1 MQVRSVR
8 TDTAFG
14 APTDPGDMDIE
25 GHVEGGV
32 VHVGHDARQR
42 FHDSRGY
49 GYPLEGNDVALA
61 PVEAAH
67 LLARGD
73 LAAVDGMDFRAFLRA
88 SDDPT
93 LPVRYL
99 VYADLR
105 ERGFYCAP
113 AHPDWTEF
121 ARGGEDGDGG
131 PPRRSRNGDDFVVF
145 PRGSGPGDGEI
156 AYRMRVTGE
165 RTEVPASA
173 LGDCVLA
180 VVDEESE
187 ITYLETTTPDV
198 TGDVAGELPE
208 RASADLLADRVTV
221 WGQAGEALYERG
233 FYGTPLSGRDTGV
246 DAVVLSLVEAASL
259 AASGVLDL
267 DPAAAVARGRDV
279 EGDRFDR
286 RLAAYRDLRA
296 GGVAPKT
303 GFKFGADFRTYA
315 DYRGPDDVGHSER
328 LVRVLPS
335 DHAFPPRDLALD
347 VRLANGVKKTMTF
360 ALADATGDGTAA
372 VDWLAVHRLT
382 P

>member
-1 MQVRSVR
+1 MN
-8 TDTAFG
+8 
-14 APTDPGDMDIE
+14 IE
-25 GHVEGGV
+25 GHVDGDV

-49 GYPLEGNDVALA
+49 GYPLDGNDVALA

-67 LLARGD
+67 LLARDD

-113 AHPDWTEF
+113 AQSDWTEF
-121 ARGGEDGDGG
+121 ARDGD
-131 PPRRSRNGDDFVVF
+131 DLVVY
-145 PRGSGPGDGEI
+145 PRGSGPGDGEL
-156 AYRMRVTGE
+156 AYRVRVTGE
-165 RTEVPASA
+165 RTEVPAAA

-187 ITYLETTTPDV
+187 ITYLDTTRPDV
-198 TGDVAGELPE
+198 VGGVDAGLPE
-208 RASADLLADRVTV
+208 RADADLLVDRVTV
-221 WGQAGEALYERG
+221 WGAPGESLYSRG
-233 FYGTPLSGRDTGV
+233 FYGTPLSGRDTGR
-246 DAVVLSLVEAASL
+246 DAVVLSLVEAAYL
-259 AASGVLDL
+259 AREGALDV
-267 DPAAAVARGRDV
+267 DPAAAVERGRDV
-279 EGDRFDR
+279 EGERFDR

-296 GGVAPKT
+296 AGVAPKT

-315 DYRGPDDVGHSER
+315 DFQSPDDVGHSER

-335 DHAFPPRDLALD
+335 GHAFAPRDLALD
-347 VRLANGVKKTMTF
+347 VRLANGVKKTMTY
-360 ALADATGDGTAA
+360 AIADAAGDDATT
-372 VDWLAVHRLT
+372 VDWLAIQRLT

>member
-1 MQVRSVR
+1 VR
-8 TDTAFG
+8 TGMAFG

-25 GHVEGGV
+25 GHVDGGV

-113 AHPDWTEF
+113 ARSDWTEF
-121 ARGGEDGDGG
+121 AREGDEDDDGAS
-131 PPRRSRNGDDFVVF
+131 RSSRNGDDFVVF
-145 PRGSGPGDGEI
+145 PRGSGPGDGEL
-156 AYRMRVTGE
+156 AYRVRVTGE

-187 ITYLETTTPDV
+187 ITYLETTTPAV
-198 TGDVAGELPE
+198 TGDVRGDLPE

-221 WGQAGEALYERG
+221 WGPAGSALYERG

-246 DAVVLSLVEAASL
+246 DAVVLSLVEAAFL
-259 AASGVLDL
+259 AANGVLDL

-315 DYRGPDDVGHSER
+315 DFRGPDDVGHSER
-328 LVRVLPS
+328 LVRVLPAG
-335 DHAFPPRDLALD
+335 HAFSPRDLALD

>member
-1 MQVRSVR
+1 MN
-8 TDTAFG
+8 
-14 APTDPGDMDIE
+14 IE
-25 GHVEGGV
+25 GHVDGDV

-73 LAAVDGMDFRAFLRA
+73 LASVDGMDFRAFVRA

-113 AHPDWTEF
+113 AHPDWTAF
-121 ARGGEDGDGG
+121 ARTDGTADDAGG
-131 PPRRSRNGDDFVVF
+131 RRGDDFVVF

-156 AYRMRVTGE
+156 AYRVRVSGE
-165 RTEVPASA
+165 RTSVPARA

-187 ITYLETTTPDV
+187 ITYLETRTPEVSGTV
-198 TGDVAGELPE
+198 TPSLPE
-208 RASADLLADRVTV
+208 SASADLLADRVTV
-221 WGQAGEALYERG
+221 WGPAGDALYERG
-233 FYGTPLSGRDTGV
+233 FYGTPLSGRDTGTG
-246 DAVVLSLVEAASL
+246 AIVVSLVEAAHL
-259 AASGVLDL
+259 AANDALDV
-267 DPAAAVARGRDV
+267 PADVVVARGRDV
-279 EGDRFDR
+279 EGERYDR

-296 GGVAPKT
+296 AGVAPKT

-315 DYRGPDDVGHSER
+315 DFESPDDVGHSER

-335 DHAFPPRDLALD
+335 EHAFAPRDLALD

-360 ALADATGDGTAA
+360 ALVDATGDGPATGDETATGDDGA
-372 VDWLAVHRLT
+372 TVEWLAISRLT

>member
-1 MQVRSVR
+1 MN
-8 TDTAFG
+8 
-14 APTDPGDMDIE
+14 IE
-25 GHVEGGV
+25 GHVDGDV

-49 GYPLEGNDVALA
+49 GYPLDGNDVALA

-67 LLARGD
+67 LLARDD

-113 AHPDWTEF
+113 SHPDWTAF
-121 ARGGEDGDGG
+121 ARTDGTADDAG
-131 PPRRSRNGDDFVVF
+131 SRGGDDLVVY
-145 PRGSGPGDGEI
+145 PRGSGPGDGEL
-156 AYRMRVTGE
+156 AYRVRVTGE
-165 RTEVPASA
+165 RTAVPASA

-187 ITYLETTTPDV
+187 ITYLDTTRPDV
-198 TGDVAGELPE
+198 TGDVRPDLPE
-208 RASADLLADRVTV
+208 RVDADLLADRVTV
-221 WGQAGEALYERG
+221 WGDAADALYERG
-233 FYGTPLSGRDTGV
+233 FYGTPLSGRDTGR
-246 DAVVLSLVEAASL
+246 DAVVLSLVEGAFL
-259 AASGVLDL
+259 AAEGALAL
-267 DPAAAVARGRDV
+267 DPAEAVARGRSV
-279 EGDRFDR
+279 EGERFDR
-286 RLAAYRDLRA
+286 RLATYRDLRA
-296 GGVAPKT
+296 SGVAPKT

-315 DYRGPDDVGHSER
+315 DFQSPDDVGHSER

-335 DHAFPPRDLALD
+335 EHAFAPRDLALD
-347 VRLANGVKKTMTF
+347 VRLANGVKKTMTY
-360 ALADATGDGTAA
+360 AIVDADGDGSPPGDAA
-372 VDWLAVHRLT
+372 TVDWLAIQRLT

>member
-1 MQVRSVR
+1 
-8 TDTAFG
+8 
-14 APTDPGDMDIE
+14 MDIE
-25 GHVEGGV
+25 GHAKGDV
-32 VHVGHDARQR
+32 VRVGHDARQR

-49 GYPLEGNDVALA
+49 GYPLDGNDVALA

-73 LAAVDGMDFRAFLRA
+73 LASVDGMGFRAFLRA

-121 ARGGEDGDGG
+121 ARADDASG
-131 PPRRSRNGDDFVVF
+131 RRGADLVVF
-145 PRGSGPGDGEI
+145 PRGSGPGDGEL
-156 AYRMRVTGE
+156 AYRVRVSGE
-165 RTEVPASA
+165 RTAVPASA

-187 ITYLETTTPDV
+187 ITYLDTTRPDV
-198 TGDVAGELPE
+198 TGGVDAALPD
-208 RASADLLADRVTV
+208 RADADLLADRVVV
-221 WGQAGEALYERG
+221 WSDAADALYERG
-233 FYGTPLSGRDTGV
+233 FYGTPLSGRDTGR
-246 DAVVLSLVEAASL
+246 DAVVLSLVEGASL
-259 AASGVLDL
+259 AAAGALDV
-267 DPAAAVARGRDV
+267 DPAEAVARGRDV
-279 EGDRFDR
+279 EGERFDR
-286 RLAAYRDLRA
+286 RLAAYDDLRA
-296 GGVAPKT
+296 AGVAPKT

-315 DYRGPDDVGHSER
+315 DFRGPDDVGHSER

-335 DHAFPPRDLALD
+335 GHAFPPRDLALD
-347 VRLANGVKKTMTF
+347 VRLANGVKKTMTY
-360 ALADATGDGTAA
+360 AVVDAGGDGAA
-372 VDWLAVHRLT
+372 TVDWLAVQRLT